1 MSDALKGVVV
11 SHGTVATALVDAV
24 RSITG
29 DADALVAISNEGCS
43 RDSLGSLVAE
53 AAGDG
58 DCVLFVDLPGGSC
71 LQAAMIFQR
80 ARTATAIAVVAG
92 VNLAM
97 LLDFV
102 HHRNTSLAKA
112 AARAADIGAST
123 IKVVSA

>member
-24 RSITG
+24 RAITG

-58 DCVLFVDLPGGSC
+58 DCVFFVDLPGGSC
-71 LQAAMIFQR
+71 LQAVMVFQR
-80 ARTATAIAVVAG
+80 ARPAIAVVAG

-97 LLDFV
+97 LLDFDQ
-102 HHRNTSLAKA
+102 HRDRSLTDA
-112 AARAADIGAST
+112 AACAAEVGGKALQ
-123 IKVVSA
+123 VAGV

>member
-24 RSITG
+24 RAITG

-71 LQAAMIFQR
+71 LQAAMVFQR
-80 ARTATAIAVVAG
+80 ARPATAVVAG

-102 HHRNTSLAKA
+102 HHRDTGLAKA

-123 IKVVSA
+123 IKVVAS

>member
-1 MSDALKGVVV
+1 MSDALRGVVV

-24 RSITG
+24 RAITG

-43 RDSLGSLVAE
+43 RDSLGSLVTE
-53 AAGDG
+53 AVGDR

-80 ARTATAIAVVAG
+80 GRPATAVVAG

-102 HHRNTSLAKA
+102 HHRDASLAEA

-123 IKVVSA
+123 IKVVAS

>member
-1 MSDALKGVVV
+1 MNDALKGVVV

-71 LQAAMIFQR
+71 LQAAMVFQR
-80 ARTATAIAVVAG
+80 ARPAIAIAVVAG

-102 HHRNTSLAKA
+102 QHRDTSLAEA
-112 AARAADIGAST
+112 AARAAAVGAST
-123 IKVVSA
+123 IKVVGS

>member
-24 RSITG
+24 RAITG

-53 AAGDG
+53 AAGNG
-58 DCVLFVDLPGGSC
+58 DCVMFVDLPGGSC
-71 LQAAMIFQR
+71 LQAALVFQR
-80 ARTATAIAVVAG
+80 ARPATAVVVG

-102 HHRNTSLAKA
+102 HHRDASLAEA
-112 AARAADIGAST
+112 AARAADVGAST
-123 IKVVSA
+123 IKVVAS

>member
-24 RSITG
+24 RAITG

-80 ARTATAIAVVAG
+80 GRPATAVVAG

-97 LLDFV
+97 LIDFV
-102 HHRNTSLAKA
+102 HHRDASLADA

-123 IKVVSA
+123 IKVVAS

>member
-24 RSITG
+24 RAITG
-29 DADALVAISNEGCS
+29 DGDALVAISNEGCS

-58 DCVLFVDLPGGSC
+58 DCVLFIDLPGGSC

-80 ARTATAIAVVAG
+80 GRPATAVVAG

-97 LLDFV
+97 LIDFV
-102 HHRNTSLAKA
+102 HHRDASLADA

-123 IKVVSA
+123 IKVVAS

>member
-24 RSITG
+24 RAITG

-53 AAGDG
+53 AVGDG

-71 LQAAMIFQR
+71 LQAAMVFQR
-80 ARTATAIAVVAG
+80 TRPAIAVVAG

-102 HHRNTSLAKA
+102 HHRDTSLAKA

-123 IKVVSA
+123 IKVVAS

>member
-24 RSITG
+24 RAITG
-29 DADALVAISNEGCS
+29 DANALVAISNEGCS
-43 RDSLGSLVAE
+43 RDSLRSLVAE
-53 AAGDG
+53 AAGNG
-58 DCVLFVDLPGGSC
+58 GCVLFVDLPGGSC
-71 LQAAMIFQR
+71 LQAAMVFQR
-80 ARTATAIAVVAG
+80 ARPAIAVVAG

-102 HHRNTSLAKA
+102 HHRDTGLAKA

-123 IKVVSA
+123 IRVVAS

>member
-24 RSITG
+24 RAITG
-29 DADALVAISNEGCS
+29 DADNLVAISNEGCS
-43 RDSLGSLVAE
+43 RDSLGRLVAE

-71 LQAAMIFQR
+71 MQAARISQR
-80 ARTATAIAVVAG
+80 ARPAIAVVVG

-102 HHRNTSLAKA
+102 HHRDTNLAEA
-112 AARAADIGAST
+112 AARAADIGASA
-123 IKVVSA
+123 IKVVGW

>member
-24 RSITG
+24 RAITG

-43 RDSLGSLVAE
+43 RDSLRRLVAE
-53 AAGDG
+53 AAGGG

-71 LQAAMIFQR
+71 LQAAMVFQR
-80 ARTATAIAVVAG
+80 TRPAIAVVAG

-102 HHRNTSLAKA
+102 YHRDTGLAKA

-123 IKVVSA
+123 IKVVAS

>member
-24 RSITG
+24 RAITG
-29 DADALVAISNEGCS
+29 DADALVAISNDGCS

-53 AAGDG
+53 AVGDG

-71 LQAAMIFQR
+71 LQAAMVFQR
-80 ARTATAIAVVAG
+80 GRPATAVVAG

-102 HHRNTSLAKA
+102 HHRDANLAEA

-123 IKVVSA
+123 IKVVAS